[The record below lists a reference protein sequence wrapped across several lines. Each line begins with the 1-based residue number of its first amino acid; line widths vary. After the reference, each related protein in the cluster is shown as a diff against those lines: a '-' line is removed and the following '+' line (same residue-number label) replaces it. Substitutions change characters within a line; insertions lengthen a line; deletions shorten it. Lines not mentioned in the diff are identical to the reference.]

1 MATVSGSVNYEDST
15 PIPEQQEYTP
25 SNIQP
30 IAIEL
35 AKFIRTKA
43 YGVDVRE
50 ALAQWVEFNSA
61 VLSHINEGETENT
74 NKKLTD
80 MEQRMNDKI
89 NRITLGTDED
99 TIRLV
104 VMAILQEQGV
114 IK

>member
-1 MATVSGSVNYEDST
+1 MSDYRDLTHLTAADFDPNAD
-15 PIPEQQEYTP
+15 P
-25 SNIQP
+25 SITGAK
-30 IAIEL
+30 IAQW
-35 AKFIRTKA
+35 IRTKA

-61 VLSHINEGETENT
+61 VLSRINEGKTENT

-99 TIRLV
+99 MIRLV
-104 VMAILQEQGV
+104 VTEILQEQGV
-114 IK
+114 IN